1 MSLDWKKCFLNVP
14 LNSAGLIE
22 HDSDD
27 PEWKNVFTVEI
38 TNVEYNLLSDVFYD
52 WNCKFHVLYFYPEE
66 EYIRADII
74 LPEVNDG
81 EETLDPE
88 NAQEAMEILKRHIEK
103 KSDNQDFLSAAE
115 KLKSALEKAIEVK
128 MPLFLDF

>member
-1 MSLDWKKCFLNVP
+1 MSLDWKKCYLNVP
-14 LNSAGLIE
+14 LNDAGLIE

-27 PEWKNVFTVEI
+27 PVWNNVFTAELSHDD
-38 TNVEYNLLSDVFYD
+38 YNKLFCVFND
-52 WNCKFHVLYFYPEE
+52 WNDKFNIL
-66 EYIRADII
+66 IDIF
-74 LPEVNDG
+74 E

-103 KSDNQDFLSAAE
+103 KSDNLDFLSAAE